1 MYTILTVQTAAPVN
15 RSFHANG
22 YYTSRKTSGDQPQ
35 SDLLYSILVF
45 LSVCPLV
52 LFEAAAAPGTPG
64 FSEFYEETMTSFI
77 GCLASDDET
86 TRSLASHVARKL
98 MAENSVVLLHRNLE
112 NGSRDFP
119 TGFWRT
125 T

>member
-1 MYTILTVQTAAPVN
+1 MLTVQNAIPVP

-22 YYTSRKTSGDQPQ
+22 YHTSRKTSGDQPQ

-45 LSVCPLV
+45 LDVCPLI
-52 LFEAAAAPGTPG
+52 LFDAAAAPGTPG
-64 FSEFYEETMTSFI
+64 YSEFYEETMISFV

-86 TRSLASHVARKL
+86 TRSLTSHVARKL

-112 NGSRDFP
+112 NGSQGFP
-119 TGFWRT
+119 TTFWRT